1 MPDQNTVFKA
11 YDIRGRFP
19 EELDEPLA
27 EIDDAGIAMIR
38 EVLEQLE
45 TTTVVITSPVD
56 LPEGFVERTIWLAT
70 PQTIP
75 TVN

>member
-1 MPDQNTVFKA
+1 
-11 YDIRGRFP
+11 
-19 EELDEPLA
+19 
-27 EIDDAGIAMIR
+27 MIR

-45 TTTVVITSPVD
+45 NTTVVITSPVD
-56 LPEGFVERTIWLAT
+56 LPDGFVERTIWLAT